1 MLECHGPDISLMV
14 GACDQARDNPNLSV
28 RLITV
33 RMSKLV
39 VTLAQVTCQLH
50 DKEGNLKRMRDIV
63 RKTKGR
69 IVIFPELNLTGYMP
83 RDDLLRHA
91 ETIVS
96 PMVRAVVR
104 LAKETKKDIVFGV
117 PMMDER
123 VPGLVYNSCLLATG
137 TGRLFR
143 YDKMYLPSFGPFEE
157 KVFFAEGKKAVV
169 AEGKHAKI
177 GLMICY
183 DMFFPELAKLETL
196 LGAQILVNISAAPTT
211 SRSSFRRVMP
221 GRAVENAIFVA
232 YCNMVGV
239 HGSLVFG
246 GGSTLF
252 GPRGEE
258 LARGKDLD
266 EDIVEAEIDLGEID
280 VARRFRPTVRDTRVE
295 ILDEIRSLLRT
306 GKRS

>member
-1 MLECHGPDISLMV
+1 
-14 GACDQARDNPNLSV
+14 
-28 RLITV
+28 
-33 RMSKLV
+33 MSKLV

-63 RKTKGR
+63 KKTKGK

-83 RDDLLRHA
+83 RDDLLTHA
-91 ETIVS
+91 ETVASPIVK
-96 PMVRAVVR
+96 AVVR
-104 LAKETKKDIVFGV
+104 LAKDTKKDIVFGA
-117 PMMDER
+117 PMTDEQ

-137 TGRLFR
+137 TGHLLR
-143 YDKMYLPSFGPFEE
+143 YDKVYLPSFGPFEE
-157 KVFFAEGKKAVV
+157 KVYFAEGKKAVV
-169 AEGKHAKI
+169 ADGKHAKI
-177 GLMICY
+177 GLLICY

-211 SRSSFRRVMP
+211 SRPSFRRVMP
-221 GRAVENAIFVA
+221 GRAVENGIFVA

-246 GGSTLF
+246 GGSALY

-280 VARRFRPTVRDTRVE
+280 IARRFRPTVRDTRVE
-295 ILDEIRSLLRT
+295 ILDEIRAVLRT
-306 GKRS
+306 GKRH

>member
-1 MLECHGPDISLMV
+1 
-14 GACDQARDNPNLSV
+14 
-28 RLITV
+28 
-33 RMSKLV
+33 MSKLI
-39 VTLAQVTCQLH
+39 VTLAQVTSKLH
-50 DKEGNLKRMRDIV
+50 EEESNLKRMRDIV
-63 RKTKGR
+63 RRTKGR

-83 RDDLLRHA
+83 RDDLLSRA
-91 ETIVS
+91 ETIVG
-96 PMVRAVVR
+96 PVVRSVVR
-104 LAKETKKDIVFGV
+104 LAKETKKDIVFGL
-117 PMMDER
+117 PMMDEQ

-137 TGRLFR
+137 TGQLHR
-143 YDKMYLPSFGPFEE
+143 YDKLYLPTFGPFEE
-157 KVFFAEGKKAVV
+157 KVFFAEGKRAVV

-246 GGSTLF
+246 GGSALF

-258 LARGKDLD
+258 LARGKDLE
-266 EDIVEAEIDLGEID
+266 EDIVEAEIDLGEIEI
-280 VARRFRPTVRDTRVE
+280 ARRFRPTVRDTRVE
-295 ILDEIRSLLRT
+295 ILDEIRSVLRT
-306 GKRS
+306 GKKY